1 MSDRPDAAEGDA
13 GEARDRARLRCAGLV
28 AAALAGV
35 LGIVGL
41 AASIAGI
48 DAVRRPFP
56 GAPPMAGVTGL
67 ILALVAIAH
76 LAGLSGS
83 RGLRRLGAAGGGIG
97 LVLALV
103 ALARSAGSLT
113 PLPHGTLTI
122 VGAGRP
128 LEQPSAHAA
137 LALTLVAIAVL
148 LSGRRGGLGS
158 ALAVSCAS
166 GAAGVVALAA
176 IGFAG
181 QIGGQVGLSA
191 WIAMAPQTAV
201 AVALLV
207 ASTFAARP
215 WAAPGR
221 WFASRG
227 PAELAARQALRYALP
242 APVVAATIA
251 HLGVRW
257 RWWDDS
263 LAVSITT
270 LAALVTAQV
279 LIARMVTAVRT
290 HDADRRRLERE
301 RRAAEEVLRLSF
313 ENAPIGKALVSP
325 TGTFLRVIRALAEMT
340 GYAPEEL
347 LARRFQDL
355 MHSDDLGADLDLLER
370 MLGGERH
377 RCEMEQRYVRA
388 DGTRLWILLSASL
401 VRDEDGAPRYVIAQI
416 QDITERKRAERELRH
431 LSDHDGLTGLA
442 NRRRFEAELGRRL
455 ADHQRHRRDFSV
467 VLLDLDR
474 FKEVNDGLG
483 HAAGDRVLRAV
494 AGTLRERLRA
504 TDLVARLGGDEFAC
518 LLAESAGQEARD
530 VAAELLARVHD
541 VRVVHGDVVLRVGAS
556 AGVADTTQLAHPTAE
571 ALLVAAD
578 AAMYAVKRRGR
589 GVGADPGPEP
599 AEPVARAT
607 SAGAPGGAAAR
618 RG

>member
-1 MSDRPDAAEGDA
+1 MGDRRDAAELEA
-13 GEARDRARLRCAGLV
+13 GEARDRARLRCAGLA

-35 LGIVGL
+35 LGTVGL
-41 AASIAGI
+41 GASIAGL
-48 DAVRRPFP
+48 DALQRPFP
-56 GAPPMAGVTGL
+56 GAPPMAGQTGL
-67 ILALVAIAH
+67 ILALVAIAQ

-83 RGLRRLGAAGGGIG
+83 RGLRRLGVAAGATG

-103 ALARSAGSLT
+103 ALARSAASLT
-113 PLPHGTLTI
+113 PLPRGTLTI
-122 VGAGRP
+122 VGTGRP

-137 LALTLVAIAVL
+137 LALTFVAIAVL
-148 LSGRRGGLGS
+148 LAGRRGRIRS
-158 ALAVSCAS
+158 ALVVSGAS
-166 GAAGVVALAA
+166 GAAAVVALAA
-176 IGFAG
+176 VGFAG
-181 QIGGQVGLSA
+181 QVGGRVGLSA
-191 WIAMAPQTAV
+191 WIAMAPQTAL

-207 ASTFAARP
+207 SSTFAARP
-215 WAAPGR
+215 WAAPGL

-227 PAELAARQALRYALP
+227 SAELAARQAQRYALP
-242 APVVAATIA
+242 APLAAAALA

-279 LIARMVTAVRT
+279 LIARMVRTVRA

-325 TGTFLRVIRALAEMT
+325 TGTFLRVNRALAEMT
-340 GYAPEEL
+340 GYAPDEL
-347 LARRFQDL
+347 LGRSFQDITDA
-355 MHSDDLGADLDLLER
+355 DDLEADLDLLEG
-370 MLGGERH
+370 MLAGERH
-377 RCEMEQRYVRA
+377 RYEIEKRYVRA
-388 DGTRLWILLSASL
+388 DGRRIWILLSASL
-401 VRDEDGAPRYVIAQI
+401 VRDEDGAPRYVIAQM
-416 QDITERKRAERELRH
+416 QDITERKQAERELRH

-442 NRRRFEAELGRRL
+442 NRRRLEAELGRRL

-494 AGTLRERLRA
+494 ADTLRERLRA

-530 VAAELLARVHD
+530 VAAELLARIRD

-556 AGVADTTQLAHPTAE
+556 AGVADTTELAHPTAE

-589 GVGADPGPEP
+589 GAAADPASEP
-599 AEPVARAT
+599 TALVARSAPVA
-607 SAGAPGGAAAR
+607 AR
-618 RG
+618 GRTLRRD